1 MRESLVDLAVLK
13 IEDMSAL
20 EFDLVA
26 GISRYSR
33 NWITSV
39 TVKYFTHRH
48 PKDVVA
54 LASSYTGQALIAT
67 SYYIHFY
74 LYSSVPVLTRLE
86 SSIGRKCKKHFTSTL
101 VTWRT
106 IPYICISP
114 QLTTEDITP
123 CMHHIIYHLSHLTSG
138 RLQTASAHPHPR
150 DHPMQLP
157 NSVPIRALSAQA
169 GLHHHPRAV
178 QKRKSLLIRGRCAL
192 SVLDPLCGRQLPSL
206 RKVARNP

>member
-1 MRESLVDLAVLK
+1 MYQLALPFFDRSVLARVKRILKYRTEGFCGDQARVVQVAGLDICFGDVSDLRESLVDLAVLK

-74 LYSSVPVLTRLE
+74 VYSSVPVLTRLE

-123 CMHHIIYHLSHLTSG
+123 CMHHIIYHL
-138 RLQTASAHPHPR
+138 
-150 DHPMQLP
+150 
-157 NSVPIRALSAQA
+157 
-169 GLHHHPRAV
+169 
-178 QKRKSLLIRGRCAL
+178 
-192 SVLDPLCGRQLPSL
+192 
-206 RKVARNP
+206 